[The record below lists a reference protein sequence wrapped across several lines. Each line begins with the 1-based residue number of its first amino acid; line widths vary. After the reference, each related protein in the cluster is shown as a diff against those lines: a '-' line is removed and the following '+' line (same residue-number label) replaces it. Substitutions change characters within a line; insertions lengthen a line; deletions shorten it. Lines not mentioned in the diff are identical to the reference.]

1 MKTKEDLSWLRKL
14 ARFSPVGIYRCDA
27 QGRCVFLNEKWSELT
42 GRTPEQGLG
51 SGWERAIHPADRA
64 RIRREWARTALG
76 REPFRSEYRYLRPDG
91 SVVWVYG
98 EVITEYDVRGRVVG
112 FIGTVTEVTELHA
125 VREELLGIQAELEAR
140 VRERT
145 RQVREVAMVVE
156 QSQDAI
162 IRSDL
167 AGRIVGWNRG
177 AEHLFGYQAEE
188 MIGQTSLKLTPAGEL
203 KAALKLKKRVRQG
216 HPVHALEVL
225 RMRKDGV
232 ILPVSLSLF
241 PLRDDDGTIIGT
253 SAIVRDLS
261 SQKHAEAQ
269 LRQLSQRL
277 LRAQDEERRRVAR
290 ELHDST
296 AQVLAALSINLG
308 RLQAEVARLGAAQCR
323 DLLAESTALAERAAS
338 ELRTQAYL
346 LHPPL
351 LEERGLV
358 AALRLFLKGFTE
370 RSGVAVQFAAPP
382 RLTRLAAAVELV
394 LFRVVQ
400 EALTNVHRHAASPRA
415 QIRLVRRGAE
425 IELAVRDYGRGLPAA
440 ADDLPG
446 VGLAGMRE
454 RVAELGG
461 ILRVTAARPG
471 ACIRVR
477 LPCRP
482 AL

>member
-1 MKTKEDLSWLRKL
+1 MKTGDELDWLRAL

-27 QGRCVFLNEKWSELT
+27 RGRCIFLNQKWSELT
-42 GRTPEQGLG
+42 GRAPEQGLG
-51 SGWERAIHPADRA
+51 TGWERAIHPADRA
-64 RIRREWARTALG
+64 RIRREWARTARG
-76 REPFRSEYRYLRPDG
+76 SEPFRSEYRYLRPDG

-98 EVITEYDVRGRVVG
+98 EVITEYGAGGRIAG
-112 FIGTVTEVTELHA
+112 FIGTVTEITELHT
-125 VREELLGIQAELEAR
+125 VREELLRVQAELEAR

-145 RQVREVAMVVE
+145 QQVREIAMVVE

-177 AEHLFGYQAEE
+177 AEELFGYAARE
-188 MIGQTSLKLTPAGEL
+188 MLGQTSLKLTPESEL
-203 KAALKLKKRVRQG
+203 PAALLLKKRVRQG
-216 HPVHALEVL
+216 IAINALEVL
-225 RMRKDGV
+225 RRRKDGV

-241 PLRDDDGTIIGT
+241 PLRDDDGSIIGT

-261 SQKHAEAQ
+261 PQKRAEAQ

-277 LRAQDEERRRVAR
+277 LRAQDEERRRIAR

-296 AQVLAALSINLG
+296 AQVLAALSINLD
-308 RLQAEVARLGAAQCR
+308 RLKTEVARRGSTRCR
-323 DLLAESTALAERAAS
+323 SLLAESAALAERATA

-370 RSGVAVQFAAPP
+370 RSGVAVRFTAPS
-382 RLTRLAAAVELV
+382 RLARLAAAVELV

-415 QIRLVRRGAE
+415 QIRLARRGAE
-425 IELAVRDYGRGLPAA
+425 IELAIRDYGRGLPAP
-440 ADDLPG
+440 ADELPG

-461 ILRVTAARPG
+461 TLRVTSARPG

-477 LPCRP
+477 LPRHP
-482 AL
+482 VT